1 MSDGLRRDSFA
12 GRVSSGE
19 LKILALAR
27 CREAVLEHRCRVGS
41 RTAREKVIGESNLT
55 YALMRS
61 SSGGS
66 ED

>member
-1 MSDGLRRDSFA
+1 MSDGQRQDSFA
-12 GRVSSGE
+12 QRVSLGE
-19 LKILALAR
+19 LKIIALAR
-27 CREAVLEHRCRVGS
+27 CREAVMEDGCRVGS
-41 RTAREKVIGESNLT
+41 RTAREKVICESNLT